1 MSGASGSGST
11 ETAGGTWVRVAAL
24 SQCEGEGCVRAAS
37 AQGHEVVIVR
47 WEDGI
52 FALEDNCS
60 HQDFPL
66 SDGSV
71 EDGQIECVFHGAK
84 FDVRTGQA
92 TQLPAIRPVRS
103 YPVRVEGD
111 DILIQVD

>member
-1 MSGASGSGST
+1 MNGGVKAGVAG
-11 ETAGGTWVRVAAL
+11 TADGTWVRVAAL
-24 SQCEGEGCVRAAS
+24 SQCAGNGCVHAAS
-37 AQGHEVVIVR
+37 GRGHEVVIVR
-47 WEDGI
+47 WEDEV

-84 FDVRTGQA
+84 FDVRSGKA
-92 TQLPAIRPVRS
+92 TQLPAIRPVRT
-103 YPVRVEGD
+103 YPVRIEGD
-111 DILIQVD
+111 EIFIQVD